1 MQLAALLP
9 APWSARPTS
18 RITAFRRRFLF
29 VRIAS
34 GLLLTLLA
42 APALAQ
48 APPCDAAKGCASQ
61 LSAAQVFGVADRYVA
76 ARRFADAETLLKG
89 LTRDPNPDFRAEA
102 RFRLSV
108 LREAQGDKSGA
119 IEWLKALLDE
129 QPKAGRPRLELAR
142 LLAETGDESG
152 ARRELRRAG
161 AAGLPDDV
169 ARVVDRF
176 ATALRSNRT
185 VGGTI
190 EVAVAPDSNI
200 NRATSQERVDTVVA
214 PLTLSRDARATSG
227 IGFSLSAQGFA
238 RGKLG
243 EHVDLLSRASVRAD
257 LYGKSR
263 FDDIVATLASGPEFR
278 LGSARVRPA
287 AIAQR
292 RWFGGDLY
300 SESYG
305 GSLNVLKP
313 LNRISQIE
321 GELTVLQTDYVRVPV
336 QDGLLA
342 DFNLSYDR
350 ALSPRLSIRAGVRA
364 TRQDAKADFLSTKSG
379 GVDFL
384 VSRAFGKQLAF
395 VQLSGFRLRADARD
409 AFFLATRADHR
420 FDVTGG
426 LILRRFSW
434 RGLAPLIRVTHTEND
449 STIPIYDFKRTRVE
463 FALSR
468 EF

>member
-1 MQLAALLP
+1 M
-9 APWSARPTS
+9 
-18 RITAFRRRFLF
+18 
-29 VRIAS
+29 
-34 GLLLTLLA
+34 
-42 APALAQ
+42 LAQ
-48 APPCDAAKGCASQ
+48 QKCEAEQGCAQ
-61 LSAAQVFGVADRYVA
+61 GLTAAQVFAIAENYAA

-89 LTRDPNPDFRAEA
+89 LTRDPNSDYRAEA
-102 RFRLSV
+102 RFRLSI
-108 LREAQGDKSGA
+108 LREAQGDKQGA

-129 QPKAGRPRLELAR
+129 KPSAGRPRLELAR

-161 AAGLPDDV
+161 AAGLPEDV

-176 ATALRSNRT
+176 ATALRSLRT
-185 VGGTI
+185 IGGAV
-190 EVAVAPDSNI
+190 EVAIAPDSNI

-238 RGKLG
+238 RGKIADG
-243 EHVDLLSRASVRAD
+243 VDLLSRASLRAD

-263 FDDIVATLASGPEFR
+263 FNDVVLTLASGPEFR
-278 LGSARVRPA
+278 LGGARVRPA
-287 AIAQR
+287 AVTQR

-300 SESYG
+300 SQSYG

-313 LNRISQIE
+313 LDRVSQVE
-321 GELTVLQTDYVRVPV
+321 GELTVLQSNYARVPI
-336 QDGLLA
+336 QDGVLA
-342 DFNLSYDR
+342 DLNLAYDR
-350 ALSPRLSIRAGVRA
+350 ALSPRFSMRVSVRG
-364 TRQDAKADFLSTKSG
+364 TRQDAKADFLSNGSL
-379 GVDFL
+379 GVDL
-384 VSRAFGKQLAF
+384 LASRAFGKQLGF
-395 VQLSGFRLRADARD
+395 VQLSGFRLRADGREPLFGVTRD
-409 AFFLATRADHR
+409 DKR
-420 FDVTGG
+420 FDISGG

-434 RGLAPLIRVTHTEND
+434 RGLSPLVRAVHTRSD

>member
-1 MQLAALLP
+1 MFIRFASAALL
-9 APWSARPTS
+9 AA
-18 RITAFRRRFLF
+18 I
-29 VRIAS
+29 
-34 GLLLTLLA
+34 A
-42 APALAQ
+42 APVLAQ
-48 APPCDAAKGCASQ
+48 APACDPAQGCLAG
-61 LSAAQVFGVADRYVA
+61 LSAAQVFALAERYA
-76 ARRFADAETLLKG
+76 AAGQFPSAEALLKG
-89 LTRDPNPDFRAEA
+89 LTRDPNPDYRAEA
-102 RFRLSV
+102 RFRLSII
-108 LREAQGDKSGA
+108 REAQGDKQGA

-129 QPKAGRPRLELAR
+129 KPASGRPRLELAR

-176 ATALRSNRT
+176 ATALRSSRT
-185 VGGTI
+185 LGGSI

-200 NRATSQERVDTVVA
+200 NRATTQERVDTVVA

-227 IGFSLSAQGFA
+227 IGFSLSTQGFA
-238 RGKLG
+238 RGKIG
-243 EHVDLLSRASVRAD
+243 ENVDLLSRASVRAD

-263 FDDIVATLASGPEFR
+263 FNDIVLTLASGPEFR
-278 LGSARVRPA
+278 LRGARIRPA

-313 LNRISQIE
+313 LDRVSQVE
-321 GELTVLQTDYVRVPV
+321 GELTVLQSDYALAPV
-336 QDGLLA
+336 QDGVLA
-342 DFNLSYDR
+342 DLNIAYDR
-350 ALSPRLSIRAGVRA
+350 ALSPRFSIRVGARA
-364 TRQDAKADFLSTKSG
+364 TRQDAKLDFVSTKSG
-379 GVDFL
+379 GIDL
-384 VSRAFGKQLAF
+384 LASRAFGKQLAF
-395 VQLSGFRLRADARD
+395 IQASGFRLHADGSD
-409 AFFLATRADHR
+409 PLFGVTREDTR
-420 FDVTGG
+420 FDLTAG
-426 LILRRFSW
+426 LILRRFTW
-434 RGLAPLIRVTHTEND
+434 RGLAPLVRVIYSNSD

>member
-1 MQLAALLP
+1 M
-9 APWSARPTS
+9 
-18 RITAFRRRFLF
+18 F

-34 GLLLTLLA
+34 ALLLA
-42 APALAQ
+42 AFAAPAFAQ
-48 APPCDAAKGCASQ
+48 AAPVCDSGKGCAAG
-61 LSAAQVFGVADRYVA
+61 LNAVQVFAIADRYVA
-76 ARRFADAETLLKG
+76 TKRFADAETLLKG
-89 LTRDPNPDFRAEA
+89 LTRDPNSDYRAEA
-102 RFRLSV
+102 RFRLSI
-108 LREAQGDKSGA
+108 LREAQGDKQGA

-129 QPKAGRPRLELAR
+129 KPNAGRPRLELAR

-176 ATALRSNRT
+176 ATALRSSRT
-185 VGGTI
+185 IGGSI

-214 PLTLSRDARATSG
+214 PLTLSKDARATSG

-238 RGKLG
+238 RGKLTDNT
-243 EHVDLLSRASVRAD
+243 DLLSRASVRAD
-257 LYGKSR
+257 LYGKSQ
-263 FDDIVATLASGPEFR
+263 FNDVVLTLASGPEFR
-278 LGSARVRPA
+278 LGGARVRPA

-313 LNRISQIE
+313 LDRVSQVE
-321 GELTVLQTDYVRVPV
+321 GELTLLQSNYAKAPI
-336 QDGLLA
+336 QDGLLS
-342 DFNLSYDR
+342 DFSIAYDR
-350 ALSPRLSIRAGVRA
+350 AFSPRFSTRLSVRG
-364 TRQDAKADFLSTKSG
+364 TRQDAK
-379 GVDFL
+379 VDFL
-384 VSRAFGKQLAF
+384 ATKSVGVDLLASRAFGKQLGY
-395 VQLSGFRLRADARD
+395 VQLSGFRLTADGRD
-409 AFFLATRADHR
+409 PLFGVTRNDKR
-420 FDVTGG
+420 FDLTGG
-426 LILRRFSW
+426 IILRRFAW
-434 RGLAPLIRVTHTEND
+434 RGLAPLVRVTHTESD

>member
-1 MQLAALLP
+1 V
-9 APWSARPTS
+9 
-18 RITAFRRRFLF
+18 F

-34 GLLLTLLA
+34 VLLLA
-42 APALAQ
+42 ALATPALAQ
-48 APPCDAAKGCASQ
+48 QADCDPAQGCATG
-61 LSAAQVFGVADRYVA
+61 LTAPQVFGVAERYA
-76 ARRFADAETLLKG
+76 AAGRFADAETLLKG
-89 LTRDPNPDFRAEA
+89 LTHDPNPDYRAEA
-102 RFRLSV
+102 RFRLAAM
-108 LREAQGDKSGA
+108 REAQGDKQGA

-129 QPKAGRPRLELAR
+129 KPTAGRPRLELAR
-142 LLAETGDESG
+142 LLAATGDESG

-161 AAGLPDDV
+161 AAGLPEDV

-176 ATALRSNRT
+176 ATALRSSRT
-185 VGGTI
+185 IGGSI
-190 EVAVAPDSNI
+190 EVAIAPDSNI
-200 NRATSQERVDTVVA
+200 NRATTQERVDTVVA

-238 RGKLG
+238 RGKISDK
-243 EHVDLLSRASVRAD
+243 VDLLSRASIRAD

-263 FDDIVATLASGPEFR
+263 FNDVVMTLASGPEFR
-278 LGSARVRPA
+278 LGGARVRPA

-313 LNRISQIE
+313 LDRVSQIE
-321 GELTVLQTDYVRVPV
+321 GELTLLQSNYVRVPV

-342 DFNLSYDR
+342 DFNLAYDR
-350 ALSPRLSIRAGVRA
+350 ALSPRFSVRA
-364 TRQDAKADFLSTKSG
+364 AVRGTRQDAKVDFLSTDSV
-379 GVDFL
+379 GVDL
-384 VSRAFGKQLAF
+384 LASRAFGKQLAF
-395 VQLSGFRLRADARD
+395 IQLSGFRLGADGRD
-409 AFFLATRADHR
+409 PLFGMTREDKR
-420 FDVTGG
+420 FDITAG

-434 RGLAPLIRVTHTEND
+434 RGLAPLIRVIHTESD
-449 STIPIYDFKRTRVE
+449 STIPIYDFRRTRVE

>member
-1 MQLAALLP
+1 MLLAL
-9 APWSARPTS
+9 S
-18 RITAFRRRFLF
+18 
-29 VRIAS
+29 
-34 GLLLTLLA
+34 A

-48 APPCDAAKGCASQ
+48 QTDCAPAHGCAAG
-61 LSAAQVFGVADRYVA
+61 LTAPQVFQIAERFA
-76 ARRFADAETLLKG
+76 QAKRFADAETLLKG
-89 LTRDPNPDFRAEA
+89 LTRDPNSDYRAEA
-102 RFRLSV
+102 RFRLSL
-108 LREAQGDKSGA
+108 LRETQGDRQGA

-129 QPKAGRPRLELAR
+129 KPNAGRPRLELAR

-176 ATALRSNRT
+176 ATALRSVRT
-185 VGGTI
+185 IGGAV
-190 EVAVAPDSNI
+190 EVAIAPDSNI
-200 NRATSQERVDTVVA
+200 NRATTRETVDVSVA
-214 PLTLSRDARATSG
+214 PRPLTLSRDARATSS

-238 RGKLG
+238 RGKITDG
-243 EHVDLLSRASVRAD
+243 IDLLSRASLRAD

-263 FDDIVATLASGPEFR
+263 FNDVVLTLASGPEFR
-278 LGSARVRPA
+278 LGGARVRPA
-287 AIAQR
+287 AVAQR

-313 LNRISQIE
+313 LDRVSQVE
-321 GELTVLQTDYVRVPV
+321 GELTVLQSNYAHAPV
-336 QDGLLA
+336 QDGVLA
-342 DFNLSYDR
+342 DLNIAYDR
-350 ALSPRLSIRAGVRA
+350 AFSPRFSARVSVRG
-364 TRQDAKADFLSTKSG
+364 TRQDAKVDFLSTRSAG
-379 GVDFL
+379 LDL
-384 VSRAFGKQLAF
+384 LASRAFGKQLGF
-395 VQLSGFRLRADARD
+395 IQLSGFRLQADGRD
-409 AFFLATRADHR
+409 PLFGVPREDKRYDIA
-420 FDVTGG
+420 GG

-434 RGLAPLIRVTHTEND
+434 RGMAPLVRVIHTRSD